1 MGGKDKRASR
11 KGAVVSKDEFA
22 EYGHDANERHGD
34 DECRDANESRIAGEC
49 RDANEGGIAGERCG
63 ANEGGPVDGERDGR
77 RAARGGK
84 GSHGGCEIDKN
95 DAAHKKG
102 ATNDGSAVH
111 RGVADGDAVDVAA
124 GNAAD
129 VAARATVDVAVA
141 AAGATVDAAAAA
153 VVTDADVAAGD
164 TADIAVDAAAASAT
178 VDAAAAADAVDVAAA
193 GTSTD
198 ADAAAAAVAT
208 TDATADDAKARRRA
222 HRAAVRAQLRQ
233 QGAFGQQGSAW
244 GGLPYSDALLQEG
257 LEHARIIAEKRINGT
272 PRTAEDWLDNN
283 AEVNLALLAKAGRL
297 ARECLIE
304 AHLDAVYAATK
315 GYKRLFEAHDLGAE
329 YHRAVRLA
337 VEDSIDKFNLSEGHV
352 LNSWVSTNKKP
363 VERRLCECYAQKT
376 ALRSEHEA
384 RKYFTIIKAYR
395 KLEDSLQGARRPTED
410 ELLEAL
416 AEYTATRGLGRE
428 AMLDILDRGSD
439 GVHRVVFS
447 AASPRDREAA
457 SASAC
462 ASVVPVAKLAA
473 GAADVVSVVDT
484 IHGAEDAGAEAVAE
498 AGCTARTENT
508 AEENRV
514 ALSAGGVGATR
525 VANVA
530 EKQCA
535 VRIESAAGSASSA
548 GDSVVHDSDAL
559 IFRNGVEQDMT
570 PVERAVYRARIAP
583 IIDAGARLQTL
594 AKTAEGIRI
603 SCGLPMMQ
611 ADRVR
616 RIELRLRER
625 FVLGGELGV
634 YSGAET
640 STWLRQ
646 ERSRLHSDYWLLDL
660 LALRLAEMLPK
671 QSAAPKAKAKVKA
684 APTDAFSPSPSA
696 RAMGVSRDDCYSML
710 LPMAVKTDDLS
721 GKNGNGYAKALWE
734 NKKLSEDAAEKEGCL
749 QAYKEYLENPL
760 AVVRGKMLAR
770 VPEEVFPEEDS
781 WRVLLWHFFFDE
793 ATDTE
798 IEEFV
803 AALKDALIHDAAVTG
818 SSEYVVSTAR
828 AYVVKRLLASA
839 AARGD
844 GWDRALE
851 HMLGLMLCWM
861 FDVECA
867 DDESVAFAN
876 DGLLTGGGV
885 ASARK
890 KSKAGRVLSFDAYI
904 VDGPAHI
911 DLEEGRELRVH
922 PWLRPRVGIGHAFE
936 KDECRQLGCRRAEF
950 SGEKAWGVLN
960 LPGQQECLALGANG
974 RAQDPVSREH
984 AFLLYAGSDSQRKE
998 KGWLAFDLASTNGT
1012 LIARSNADGSMS
1024 NVIVGFGAN
1033 NYADARALSFGA
1045 ACAGDEQLLR
1055 EAARRA
1061 GAAVQMHGACIMPG
1075 DTLVF
1080 GFAVVEDANGVVSF
1094 GARNGA
1100 LCLRVRE
1107 A

>member
-1 MGGKDKRASR
+1 MSSKDKRASR
-11 KGAVVSKDEFA
+11 EGAVVSKDEFA
-22 EYGHDANERHGD
+22 EYEHDANERHG
-34 DECRDANESRIAGEC
+34 EGEC
-49 RDANEGGIAGERCG
+49 RDANEG
-63 ANEGGPVDGERDGR
+63 
-77 RAARGGK
+77 
-84 GSHGGCEIDKN
+84 
-95 DAAHKKG
+95 
-102 ATNDGSAVH
+102 
-111 RGVADGDAVDVAA
+111 
-124 GNAAD
+124 
-129 VAARATVDVAVA
+129 
-141 AAGATVDAAAAA
+141 AAAAA
-153 VVTDADVAAGD
+153 A
-164 TADIAVDAAAASAT
+164 TADESAVDDAVAGANATEGANESAAA
-178 VDAAAAADAVDVAAA
+178 
-193 GTSTD
+193 
-198 ADAAAAAVAT
+198 
-208 TDATADDAKARRRA
+208 ADDAKARRRA
-222 HRAAVRAQLRQ
+222 HRAAVRAQRRQ
-233 QGAFGQQGSAW
+233 QGCSVW

-257 LEHARIIAEKRINGT
+257 LEHARIIAEKRISGT

-283 AEVNLALLAKAGRL
+283 AEVNLALLARAGRL

-315 GYKRLFEAHDLGAE
+315 GYRRLFEAHDLGAE

-384 RKYFTIIKAYR
+384 RKYFAIIKAYR

-447 AASPRDREAA
+447 AASSHDRGAV
-457 SASAC
+457 SAGAC
-462 ASVVPVAKLAA
+462 ASVVPAAKLAA
-473 GAADVVSVVDT
+473 DAADVVSVVDT
-484 IHGAEDAGAEAVAE
+484 MHGAEDAGAEAVAE
-498 AGCTARTENT
+498 AGCAARTENT

-530 EKQCA
+530 EKQCV

-548 GDSVVHDSDAL
+548 GDSVVHDADAL
-559 IFRNGVEQDMT
+559 IFRNGIEQDMT
-570 PVERAVYRARIAP
+570 PVERAVYKARIAP
-583 IIDAGARLQTL
+583 IIDSDARLQTL
-594 AKTAEGIRI
+594 AKTAEGIRV

-671 QSAAPKAKAKVKA
+671 QSATPKAKAEVKA
-684 APTDAFSPSPSA
+684 MAAAPGASSSA
-696 RAMGVSRDDCYSML
+696 AQTAGVTRDDCYSML
-710 LPMAVKTDDLS
+710 LPMPVKTDDLS

-734 NKKLSEDAAEKEGCL
+734 NKKLSEDAAEKEGRL
-749 QAYKEYLENPL
+749 QAYEDYLDNPL
-760 AVVRGKMLAR
+760 AAVRASMLAKA
-770 VPEEVFPEEDS
+770 PSEAQSAEDP
-781 WRVLLWHFFFDE
+781 WHMLLWHFFFDE

-818 SSEYVVSTAR
+818 SSEYVASTAR
-828 AYVVKRLLASA
+828 AYVVKRLLTSA
-839 AARGD
+839 MARGD
-844 GWDRALE
+844 GWDCALE
-851 HMLGLMLCWM
+851 HAFGLMLCWM
-861 FDVECA
+861 FDIERA
-867 DDESVAFAN
+867 DDESVALAS

-885 ASARK
+885 APSRK
-890 KSKAGRVLSFDAYI
+890 KPKAGRVLSFDAYI
-904 VDGPAHI
+904 VDGPTRI

-950 SGEKAWGVLN
+950 SGEEAWGAMN
-960 LPGQQECLALGANG
+960 LPGQQECLAGGADG

-984 AFLLYAGSDSQRKE
+984 ALLLYAGNEPQEKE
-998 KGWLAFDLASTNGT
+998 KKKGWLAFDLASTNGT
-1012 LIARSNADGSMS
+1012 LIVRSNADGSVL
-1024 NVIVGFGAN
+1024 NVVVGFGAN
-1033 NYADARALSFGA
+1033 NYADARALSFGS
-1045 ACAGDEQLLR
+1045 ACAGDGQLLR
-1055 EAARRA
+1055 EVVRRA

>member
-1 MGGKDKRASR
+1 M
-11 KGAVVSKDEFA
+11 SKDEFA
-22 EYGHDANERHGD
+22 EYEHGANESHGEGEFLDANED
-34 DECRDANESRIAGEC
+34 
-49 RDANEGGIAGERCG
+49 G
-63 ANEGGPVDGERDGR
+63 A
-77 RAARGGK
+77 
-84 GSHGGCEIDKN
+84 
-95 DAAHKKG
+95 
-102 ATNDGSAVH
+102 
-111 RGVADGDAVDVAA
+111 AA
-124 GNAAD
+124 GKAAAD
-129 VAARATVDVAVA
+129 VAT
-141 AAGATVDAAAAA
+141 AAGKA
-153 VVTDADVAAGD
+153 V
-164 TADIAVDAAAASAT
+164 
-178 VDAAAAADAVDVAAA
+178 
-193 GTSTD
+193 
-198 ADAAAAAVAT
+198 ADAAAADDAVAG
-208 TDATADDAKARRRA
+208 ANAGEGANESAAADEDAKARRRA
-222 HRAAVRAQLRQ
+222 HRAAVRAQRRQ
-233 QGAFGQQGSAW
+233 RGAFGQQGSEW

-257 LEHARIIAEKRINGT
+257 LEHARVIAEKRISGA

-384 RKYFTIIKAYR
+384 RKYFAIIKAYR

-416 AEYTATRGLGRE
+416 AEHTATRGLSRE

-439 GVHRVVFS
+439 GVHRVAFS
-447 AASPRDREAA
+447 AAPPCGRGAA
-457 SASAC
+457 PAAAR
-462 ASVVPVAKLAA
+462 ASVIPAAKLAA
-473 GAADVVSVVDT
+473 GAMDIVGVVDT
-484 IHGAEDAGAEAVAE
+484 INGAEDADAAGFADAERARRASGAETAAVE
-498 AGCTARTENT
+498 GC
-508 AEENRV
+508 V
-514 ALSAGGVGATR
+514 ASSEG
-525 VANVA
+525 
-530 EKQCA
+530 
-535 VRIESAAGSASSA
+535 AAGSVSM
-548 GDSVVHDSDAL
+548 GGEPVIHDSDAL
-559 IFRNGVEQDMT
+559 IFRNGIEQDMT
-570 PVERAVYRARIAP
+570 PLERAVYKARIAP
-583 IIDAGARLQTL
+583 VIDADARLQTL
-594 AKTAEGIRI
+594 AKTAEGIRV

-671 QSAAPKAKAKVKA
+671 QSAPSRAKTKSTAEAKANDASA
-684 APTDAFSPSPSA
+684 ARPQTV
-696 RAMGVSRDDCYSML
+696 GVTRDDCYSML

-749 QAYKEYLENPL
+749 QAYEEYLENPL

-770 VPEEVFPEEDS
+770 VPGEAFSEEDP

-818 SSEYVVSTAR
+818 SSEYVASTAR

-844 GWDRALE
+844 DWDRALE
-851 HMLGLMLCWM
+851 HALGLMLCWM

-867 DDESVAFAN
+867 DDESVALAN

-885 ASARK
+885 APSRK
-890 KSKAGRVLSFDAYI
+890 KPKAGRVLSFDAYI

-950 SGEKAWGVLN
+950 SGEKAWGAMN

-984 AFLLYAGSDSQRKE
+984 ALLLYAGSEPQGKE
-998 KGWLAFDLASTNGT
+998 KGWLVFDLVSTNGT
-1012 LIARSNADGSMS
+1012 LIVRSNADGSMS
-1024 NVIVGFGAN
+1024 NVIAGFGAN
-1033 NYADARALSFGA
+1033 NYADARALSFGP
-1045 ACAGDEQLLR
+1045 ACAGDELLLR
-1055 EAARRA
+1055 EVARRA
-1061 GAAVQMHGACIMPG
+1061 GAAVQMRGTCIMPG

-1080 GFAVVEDANGVVSF
+1080 GFAVMEDANSVVSF

>member
-1 MGGKDKRASR
+1 MSSKDKGASR
-11 KGAVVSKDEFA
+11 KGAVVLKDEFA
-22 EYGHDANERHGD
+22 QCEYDANERHGEGD
-34 DECRDANESRIAGEC
+34 RREANES
-49 RDANEGGIAGERCG
+49 
-63 ANEGGPVDGERDGR
+63 
-77 RAARGGK
+77 
-84 GSHGGCEIDKN
+84 
-95 DAAHKKG
+95 
-102 ATNDGSAVH
+102 
-111 RGVADGDAVDVAA
+111 GVAAE
-124 GNAAD
+124 
-129 VAARATVDVAVA
+129 
-141 AAGATVDAAAAA
+141 
-153 VVTDADVAAGD
+153 
-164 TADIAVDAAAASAT
+164 
-178 VDAAAAADAVDVAAA
+178 
-193 GTSTD
+193 
-198 ADAAAAAVAT
+198 
-208 TDATADDAKARRRA
+208 DAKARRRA
-222 HRAAVRAQLRQ
+222 HRAAIRAQRRQ
-233 QGAFGQQGSAW
+233 RGAFGQQGSEW

-257 LEHARIIAEKRINGT
+257 LEHARVIAEKRISGA
-272 PRTAEDWLDNN
+272 PRTAEDWLDSD
-283 AEVNLALLAKAGRL
+283 AEVRLALLAKAGRL

-304 AHLDAVYAATK
+304 AHLDAAYAATR
-315 GYKRLFEAHDLGAE
+315 GYRRLFEAHDLGAE
-329 YHRAVRLA
+329 YHHAVRLA
-337 VEDSIDKFNLSEGHV
+337 VEDSIDKFNLSENHV
-352 LNSWVSTNKKP
+352 LNSWVLTNKKP

-384 RKYFTIIKAYR
+384 RRYFAIVKAYR
-395 KLEDSLQGARRPTED
+395 KLEDSLQGTREPTEG

-416 AEYTATRGLGRE
+416 AEHTATRGLSRE

-447 AASPRDREAA
+447 VVPSHGREAA
-457 SASAC
+457 SACAR
-462 ASVVPVAKLAA
+462 ASVVSAAKLATD
-473 GAADVVSVVDT
+473 AADVVSAVGVM
-484 IHGAEDAGAEAVAE
+484 HGAED
-498 AGCTARTENT
+498 TD
-508 AEENRV
+508 
-514 ALSAGGVGATR
+514 
-525 VANVA
+525 
-530 EKQCA
+530 
-535 VRIESAAGSASSA
+535 AAGSASLA
-548 GDSVVHDSDAL
+548 GESVVHDSDAL
-559 IFRNGVEQDMT
+559 IFRNGIEQDMT
-570 PVERAVYRARIAP
+570 PLERVVYKARIAP
-583 IIDAGARLQTL
+583 IVDADARLQTL
-594 AKTAEGIRI
+594 AKTAERIRV

-671 QSAAPKAKAKVKA
+671 QSAPSRAKTKSTVEAKVNDASA
-684 APTDAFSPSPSA
+684 ARPQTV
-696 RAMGVSRDDCYSML
+696 GVTRDDCYSML

-734 NKKLSEDAAEKEGCL
+734 NKKLSEDAAKKEGRL
-749 QAYKEYLENPL
+749 QAYEEYLENPL
-760 AVVRGKMLAR
+760 AVVRGKVLAR
-770 VPEEVFPEEDS
+770 VPGEAFSEEDP
-781 WRVLLWHFFFDE
+781 WHVLLWYFFFDE

-818 SSEYVVSTAR
+818 SSEYVASTAR

-851 HMLGLMLCWM
+851 HALGLMLCWM

-867 DDESVAFAN
+867 DDESVALAN

-885 ASARK
+885 APSRK
-890 KSKAGRVLSFDAYI
+890 KPKAGRVLSFDAYI
-904 VDGPAHI
+904 VDGPARI

-950 SGEKAWGVLN
+950 SGEKAWGAMN

-984 AFLLYAGSDSQRKE
+984 ALLLYAGSEPQGKE
-998 KGWLAFDLASTNGT
+998 KGWLVFDLASTNGT
-1012 LIARSNADGSMS
+1012 LIVRSNADGSMS
-1024 NVIVGFGAN
+1024 NVIVGFGTS
-1033 NYADARALSFGA
+1033 NYTDARTLSFGS
-1045 ACAGDEQLLR
+1045 ACADDELLLR

-1061 GAAVQMHGACIMPG
+1061 GAAIQMRGACIMPG

-1080 GFAVVEDANGVVSF
+1080 GFAVMEDANGVVSF

>member
-1 MGGKDKRASR
+1 MAPFFKILALVFLAAVLLSVKRYEHLTRAFNRFSCSVWLAAQITMDSKDKRALR

-22 EYGHDANERHGD
+22 EYEHGANESHGD
-34 DECRDANESRIAGEC
+34 DERRDANE
-49 RDANEGGIAGERCG
+49 
-63 ANEGGPVDGERDGR
+63 DG
-77 RAARGGK
+77 
-84 GSHGGCEIDKN
+84 
-95 DAAHKKG
+95 
-102 ATNDGSAVH
+102 
-111 RGVADGDAVDVAA
+111 VAA
-124 GNAAD
+124 GKAAS
-129 VAARATVDVAVA
+129 
-141 AAGATVDAAAAA
+141 DAAAADDA
-153 VVTDADVAAGD
+153 VAG
-164 TADIAVDAAAASAT
+164 ANVGEGANESAAAAE
-178 VDAAAAADAVDVAAA
+178 
-193 GTSTD
+193 
-198 ADAAAAAVAT
+198 
-208 TDATADDAKARRRA
+208 DAKARRRA
-222 HRAAVRAQLRQ
+222 HRAAIRAQRRQ
-233 QGAFGQQGSAW
+233 RGAFGQQGSEW

-257 LEHARIIAEKRINGT
+257 LEHARVIAEKRISGA

-384 RKYFTIIKAYR
+384 RKYFAIIKAYR

-416 AEYTATRGLGRE
+416 AEHTATRGLGRE

-439 GVHRVVFS
+439 GVHRVAF
-447 AASPRDREAA
+447 AAAPPCGRGAA
-457 SASAC
+457 PAAAR
-462 ASVVPVAKLAA
+462 ASVVPAAKLAA
-473 GAADVVSVVDT
+473 GAMDIVGVVDT
-484 IHGAEDAGAEAVAE
+484 INGAEDADAAGFADAERARRASGAETAAVE
-498 AGCTARTENT
+498 GCVAGSE
-508 AEENRV
+508 
-514 ALSAGGVGATR
+514 G
-525 VANVA
+525 
-530 EKQCA
+530 
-535 VRIESAAGSASSA
+535 AAGSASM
-548 GDSVVHDSDAL
+548 GGEPVVHDSDAL
-559 IFRNGVEQDMT
+559 IFRNGIEQDMT
-570 PVERAVYRARIAP
+570 PLERAVYKARIAP
-583 IIDAGARLQTL
+583 VIDADASLQTL
-594 AKTAEGIRI
+594 AKTAEGIRA

-625 FVLGGELGV
+625 FVLGDELGV

-671 QSAAPKAKAKVKA
+671 QSAPARPKTKSTVEAKANDASA
-684 APTDAFSPSPSA
+684 ARSQTV
-696 RAMGVSRDDCYSML
+696 GVTRDDCYSML
-710 LPMAVKTDDLS
+710 LPTAVKTDDLS

-734 NKKLSEDAAEKEGCL
+734 NKKLSEDAAEKEGRL
-749 QAYKEYLENPL
+749 QEYEEYLENPL

-770 VPEEVFPEEDS
+770 VPGEAFSEEDP

-803 AALKDALIHDAAVTG
+803 AALKGALIHDAAVTG
-818 SSEYVVSTAR
+818 SSEYVASTAR

-844 GWDRALE
+844 DWDRALE
-851 HMLGLMLCWM
+851 HALGLMLCWM
-861 FDVECA
+861 FDVERA
-867 DDESVAFAN
+867 DDESVALAN

-885 ASARK
+885 APSRK
-890 KSKAGRVLSFDAYI
+890 KPKAGRVLSFDAYI
-904 VDGPAHI
+904 VDGPARI

-950 SGEKAWGVLN
+950 SGEKSWGAMN

-984 AFLLYAGSDSQRKE
+984 ALLLYAGSEPQGKE
-998 KGWLAFDLASTNGT
+998 KGWLVFDLASTNGT
-1012 LIARSNADGSMS
+1012 LIVRSNADGSMS
-1024 NVIVGFGAN
+1024 NVIAGFGAN
-1033 NYADARALSFGA
+1033 NYADARALSFGP
-1045 ACAGDEQLLR
+1045 ACAGDELLLR
-1055 EAARRA
+1055 EVARRA
-1061 GAAVQMHGACIMPG
+1061 GAVVQMCGSCIMPG

-1080 GFAVVEDANGVVSF
+1080 GFAVMEDANGVVSF

>member
-1 MGGKDKRASR
+1 MRE
-11 KGAVVSKDEFA
+11 GAVVSKDEFA
-22 EYGHDANERHGD
+22 EYEHGANENHGD
-34 DECRDANESRIAGEC
+34 DECRDANE
-49 RDANEGGIAGERCG
+49 
-63 ANEGGPVDGERDGR
+63 DG
-77 RAARGGK
+77 
-84 GSHGGCEIDKN
+84 
-95 DAAHKKG
+95 
-102 ATNDGSAVH
+102 
-111 RGVADGDAVDVAA
+111 
-124 GNAAD
+124 
-129 VAARATVDVAVA
+129 A
-141 AAGATVDAAAAA
+141 AAGKAA
-153 VVTDADVAAGD
+153 
-164 TADIAVDAAAASAT
+164 
-178 VDAAAAADAVDVAAA
+178 
-193 GTSTD
+193 
-198 ADAAAAAVAT
+198 ADAAAADDAVAGANAGEGANESAAA
-208 TDATADDAKARRRA
+208 DDDAKARRRA
-222 HRAAVRAQLRQ
+222 HRAAIRAQRRQ
-233 QGAFGQQGSAW
+233 RGAFGQQGSEW

-257 LEHARIIAEKRINGT
+257 LEHARVIAEKRISGAS
-272 PRTAEDWLDNN
+272 RTAEDWLDNN

-384 RKYFTIIKAYR
+384 RKYFAIIKAYR

-416 AEYTATRGLGRE
+416 AEHAATRGLSRK

-439 GVHRVVFS
+439 GVHRVAFS
-447 AASPRDREAA
+447 AAPPCGRGAA
-457 SASAC
+457 PAAAR
-462 ASVVPVAKLAA
+462 ASVVPAAKLAA
-473 GAADVVSVVDT
+473 GAMDIVGVVDT
-484 IHGAEDAGAEAVAE
+484 INGAEDADAAGFADAERARRASGAETAAVE
-498 AGCTARTENT
+498 GCVAGSE
-508 AEENRV
+508 
-514 ALSAGGVGATR
+514 G
-525 VANVA
+525 
-530 EKQCA
+530 
-535 VRIESAAGSASSA
+535 AAGSASM
-548 GDSVVHDSDAL
+548 GGEPVVHDSDAL
-559 IFRNGVEQDMT
+559 IFRNGIEQDMT
-570 PVERAVYRARIAP
+570 PLERAVYKARIAP
-583 IIDAGARLQTL
+583 VIDADARLQTL
-594 AKTAEGIRI
+594 AKTAEGIRV

-671 QSAAPKAKAKVKA
+671 QSALSRAKTKSTVEAKANDASA
-684 APTDAFSPSPSA
+684 ARPQTV
-696 RAMGVSRDDCYSML
+696 GVTRDDCYSML

-749 QAYKEYLENPL
+749 QAYEEYLENPL
-760 AVVRGKMLAR
+760 AVVRDKMLAR
-770 VPEEVFPEEDS
+770 VPGEAFSEEDQ

-818 SSEYVVSTAR
+818 SSEYVASMAR

-851 HMLGLMLCWM
+851 HALGLMLCWM

-867 DDESVAFAN
+867 DDESVALVN

-885 ASARK
+885 APSRK
-890 KSKAGRVLSFDAYI
+890 KPKAGRVLSFDAYI
-904 VDGPAHI
+904 VDGPVRI

-950 SGEKAWGVLN
+950 SGEKAWGAMN

-984 AFLLYAGSDSQRKE
+984 ALLLYAGSEPQGKE
-998 KGWLAFDLASTNGT
+998 KGWLVFDLASTNGT
-1012 LIARSNADGSMS
+1012 LIVRSNADGSMS
-1024 NVIVGFGAN
+1024 NVIAGFGAN
-1033 NYADARALSFGA
+1033 NYADARALSFGPV
-1045 ACAGDEQLLR
+1045 CAGDELLLR

-1061 GAAVQMHGACIMPG
+1061 GAAVQMRGTCIMPG